1 MTDAAPLID
10 EITELLAAPRNGSG
24 APPLEL
30 LEDTLTTGYVR
41 ALELDAER
49 SRIERRIGE
58 VAAEIQV
65 DQPDAG
71 ATEIAGLAARLSD
84 ADADLTRLRG
94 LLASLRRRA
103 SDRRRRLKSV

>member
-1 MTDAAPLID
+1 MTDAAALID

-30 LEDTLTTGYVR
+30 LEERLTAGYVR

-49 SRIERRIGE
+49 ARIERRIGE
-58 VAAEIQV
+58 VAAHIQV
-65 DQPDAG
+65 KQG
-71 ATEIAGLAARLSD
+71 AASASEIAGLAARLSD
-84 ADADLTRLRG
+84 ADAERARLRG

-103 SDRRRRLKSV
+103 VDMRAALKR